1 MFLARLVLIALCLEG
16 AAFAEDPPTYAGDD
30 GTRYGRAHVV
40 VQPEYPQ
47 AALRERKSGAIAVTG
62 VVDARGEME
71 SPALAPEDSGSQAFV
86 EPLRKALRFW
96 SFYTPVER
104 DCMPSSRPIKV
115 RVEFKADD
123 GSPHVFLVYAAS
135 DSLPY
140 DDWPAIKPI
149 ETPRLRYTRAMLAQG
164 SEALVYARVVVN
176 AEGGVNEV
184 ATRTYP
190 KHGDASGLEPFAR
203 EVRDGLGRL
212 RFAPDSTHSTRY
224 VCYTVEFNLRD

>member
-115 RVEFKADD
+115 RVEFKA
-123 GSPHVFLVYAAS
+123 
-135 DSLPY
+135 
-140 DDWPAIKPI
+140 
-149 ETPRLRYTRAMLAQG
+149 
-164 SEALVYARVVVN
+164 
-176 AEGGVNEV
+176 EGGVNEV